1 MISSQSCTKARI
13 LQVSSTKRTPAL
25 TKKLI
30 RPTTFSKS
38 SSETCPEFLTWSS
51 TAIAVHNA

>member
-1 MISSQSCTKARI
+1 

-25 TKKLI
+25 TKKEI

-38 SSETCPEFLTWSS
+38 SSETCPDALTRSS
-51 TAIAVHNA
+51 TAIAVHSA